1 VGENPASQVYVSSKG
16 KQTVK
21 AGINQPNTDPAVHGI
36 LPESNGLIA

>member
-21 AGINQPNTDPAVHGI
+21 AGINQLNTDPAVHGI